1 MGKVDV
7 NLTLSKPSFSIWS
20 RSGFD
25 GVYPMDYYAKNDKP
39 WTNYF
44 KSSKSL
50 AAAPA
55 ASFYLPGVSHVQR
68 WWKTAAAKAKFAP
81 SP

>member
-55 ASFYLPGVSHVQR
+55 A
-68 WWKTAAAKAKFAP
+68 
-81 SP
+81 